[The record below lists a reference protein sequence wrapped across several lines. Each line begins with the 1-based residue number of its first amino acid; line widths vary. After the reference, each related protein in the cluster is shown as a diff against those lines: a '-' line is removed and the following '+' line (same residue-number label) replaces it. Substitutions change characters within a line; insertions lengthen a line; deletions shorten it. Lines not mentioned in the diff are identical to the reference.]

1 MKTEQGFSIDYSYMD
16 DSSIPVVTPEEGCTI
31 IHTEVNGCPAD
42 FYQMPDD
49 KDGNV
54 LVILDEEA
62 NIMFGIAG
70 NIDRDSIFN
79 IAEHIVLD
87 KTTKTKNFMVSVQ
100 IKVPFPLYICI
111 RR

>member
-1 MKTEQGFSIDYSYMD
+1 
-16 DSSIPVVTPEEGCTI
+16 
-31 IHTEVNGCPAD
+31 
-42 FYQMPDD
+42 MPDD

-87 KTTKTKNFMVSVQ
+87 KTTKN
-100 IKVPFPLYICI
+100 
-111 RR
+111 